1 LRKIRLYEIINDD
14 LYCEFLK
21 KDLDDDIEREGFT
34 FSSNVD
40 VLKDIREEVDNDL
53 KKYENREIEKMKKS
67 ILDGKRNAWHGEK
80 TNKALITSNMRHHS
94 QTYDLSCMLLHV
106 REPNPYFCDK
116 NNNVVHKSFM
126 LNGIL
131 MTLFEHL
138 NDFDTM
144 CKNIFASLN
153 LFRKIEDNKIKLQK
167 LAFIEM
173 KRLWEVDTIRKK
185 IIIKEEN

>member
-1 LRKIRLYEIINDD
+1 
-14 LYCEFLK
+14 
-21 KDLDDDIEREGFT
+21 
-34 FSSNVD
+34 
-40 VLKDIREEVDNDL
+40 
-53 KKYENREIEKMKKS
+53 
-67 ILDGKRNAWHGEK
+67 
-80 TNKALITSNMRHHS
+80 
-94 QTYDLSCMLLHV
+94 
-106 REPNPYFCDK
+106 
-116 NNNVVHKSFM
+116 M